1 VSGHSAFYL
10 YGWGSHHGSPIDR
23 HFQLNLILD
32 ILFVHP
38 PAAPRPRPVETRPR
52 RIKSL
57 KTFSPETMRPRHPG
71 AGLEVRLTE
80 EEEEV

>member
-1 VSGHSAFYL
+1 MTVPLSTSTSGRSYHS
-10 YGWGSHHGSPIDR
+10 SPSDR
-23 HFQLNLILD
+23 LFELNLILD
-32 ILFVHP
+32 ILLVRP
-38 PAAPRPRPVETRPR
+38 PLAPRPRPVETRPR

-57 KTFSPETMRPRHPG
+57 KTFSPETMRPRHHG